1 MYVCVPLLGNSK
13 ESQESLGAVAKPNYH
28 YSIVLPLEEL
38 DKANKDK
45 KHYSPEFSVSSNVPN
60 HYDYISIN

>member
-1 MYVCVPLLGNSK
+1 MCSSITIIVNSK

-38 DKANKDK
+38 DKVNKDK
-45 KHYSPEFSVSSNVPN
+45 KHYSPEFLVSSNVLN
-60 HYDYISIN
+60 HYSHL